1 MPAPQNA
8 PLPPFLTLSKDY
20 TVRVTALD
28 PTSGALVADVVTSN
42 VSLAVDQDDAD
53 LGPPSPLPVS
63 LIAGG

>member
-28 PTSGALVADVVTSN
+28 PTSGALVAGVVTSN
-42 VSLAVDQDDAD
+42 VSLAVDQDDATD
-53 LGPPSPLPVS
+53 NSVAPPVS
-63 LIAGG
+63 GAFLPA